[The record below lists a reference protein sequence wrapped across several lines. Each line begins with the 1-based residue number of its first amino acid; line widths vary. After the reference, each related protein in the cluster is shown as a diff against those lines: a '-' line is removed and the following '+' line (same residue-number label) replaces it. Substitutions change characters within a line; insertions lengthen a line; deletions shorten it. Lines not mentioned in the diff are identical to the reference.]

1 MNILAIGAHPDDVE
15 LCCGGTLKKY
25 SLQGHN
31 IFIVLT
37 TSGNIGSNSCN
48 REEIAAI
55 RENEQLEAAKLVGA
69 AVKFLR
75 YDDESLFDTSETRRS
90 VLNAIRWA
98 NPDVIFTHHPD
109 DRSTD
114 HAATSKI
121 VTEVILS
128 VGAKN
133 VPTDEKPI
141 DRVPSIFFWETG
153 AGIGFLPEAYVDITD
168 VMDIKR
174 EAIKKHVS
182 QFEWMSNFM
191 KDELD
196 SFTDIIS
203 RFRGMQAN
211 CKYAEGFIGHRVH
224 GFMPDYKLLP

>member
-1 MNILAIGAHPDDVE
+1 MNILAICAHPDDAE
-15 LCCGGTLKKY
+15 LSCGGTLKKY
-25 SLQGHN
+25 SQQGHN
-31 IFIVLT
+31 IFIALT
-37 TSGNIGSNSCN
+37 TSGNIGSNIYN
-48 REEIAAI
+48 MEEIAAI
-55 RENEQLEAAKLVGA
+55 RENEQLEAAKFVGA

-75 YDDESLFDTSETRRS
+75 YNDENLFDTPETRRS

-98 NPDVIFTHHPD
+98 NPDVIFTHSPND
-109 DRSTD
+109 KSTD
-114 HAATSKI
+114 HAVTSKI

-141 DRVPSIFFWETG
+141 NKAPSIFFCETG

-191 KDELD
+191 YDVMD
-196 SFTDIIS
+196 SFTDVTS
-203 RFRGMQAN
+203 RFRGKQAN
-211 CKYAEGFIGHRVH
+211 CKYAEGFIGHRVL